1 MAVTENTYTGDG
13 STVLFS
19 FTFPYLDQ
27 SHVKV
32 SLNGSDTTAFTFAN
46 ATTVQLNS
54 APAVGVAVRVYRN
67 SDEDN
72 VEATFFPGSAI
83 RATDLNEN
91 FLQSLY
97 LNQETR
103 RIAQDAT
110 TGTIADGSISSA
122 KLGSEVVT
130 EPKIG
135 TAAVTEAKIGTGAV
149 TETKLGSGAVTNT
162 KIAAGAV
169 DATQLATDAVTNAK
183 IATGAVNTDELANS
197 AVTQDKIGTN
207 VLTPRVSEI
216 NGGPLAGFRNL
227 LINANP
233 VINQRAYVSGT
244 NVGGANTYTLD
255 RWRVVT
261 SGQNITWTDSNGVRT
276 VTAPAGGVEQVIEGA
291 SILSGT
297 YTLNWTGTATA
308 TVNGVAV
315 VKGGQVTLT
324 GNTNCTVRFS
334 GGTFS
339 LPQLEV
345 GTVATPFER
354 RPVGTE
360 LALCQRYY
368 ELSRY
373 FIPTAGTIPMGTWS
387 VDKRATPS
395 ITIVSYESGSGGSI
409 AASGNKGFYAGSYT
423 ATNNTRV
430 VISGEVEL

>member
-67 SDEDN
+67 SDQDN

-110 TGTIADGSISSA
+110 TGAIADGSISSA

-135 TAAVTEAKIGTGAV
+135 PAAVTESKIGTGAV
-149 TETKLGSGAVTNT
+149 TETKLGAGSVTNS

-169 DATQLATDAVTNAK
+169 QATQLATDAVTNAK
-183 IATGAVNTDELANS
+183 IATGAVNTDELASS
-197 AVTQDKIGTN
+197 AVTEAKVG
-207 VLTPRVSEI
+207 LT
-216 NGGPLAGFRNL
+216 NL
-227 LINANP
+227 LN
-233 VINQRAYVSGT
+233 YVYLTTPG
-244 NVGGANTYTLD
+244 
-255 RWRVVT
+255 
-261 SGQNITWTDSNGVRT
+261 
-276 VTAPAGGVEQVIEGA
+276 
-291 SILSGT
+291 SGT
-297 YTLNWTGTATA
+297 YT
-308 TVNGVAV
+308 
-315 VKGGQVTLT
+315 
-324 GNTNCTVRFS
+324 
-334 GGTFS
+334 
-339 LPQLEV
+339 
-345 GTVATPFER
+345 
-354 RPVGTE
+354 
-360 LALCQRYY
+360 
-368 ELSRY
+368 
-373 FIPTAGTIPMGTWS
+373 PTAGTKRILVEVWGGGGGGGAVDGQGAGTWAKGGPGGGGGYCCKWIAS
-387 VDKRATPS
+387 GLAASYSYTVGAGGAGGAAGANDGGTGGTSTFSGTGVNLSATGGAGGVGATGSATGSQPS
-395 ITIVSYESGSGGSI
+395 GASGGTATGGDLNIRGGTGESI
-409 AASGNKGFYAGSYT
+409 SNQSALLRTGTPGAGYSFPQSNWTAGVGSSTGSTGQDAFNPAEGGAGGLTRGIATNYAGGAGGPGLIKITEYF
-423 ATNNTRV
+423 V
-430 VISGEVEL
+430 